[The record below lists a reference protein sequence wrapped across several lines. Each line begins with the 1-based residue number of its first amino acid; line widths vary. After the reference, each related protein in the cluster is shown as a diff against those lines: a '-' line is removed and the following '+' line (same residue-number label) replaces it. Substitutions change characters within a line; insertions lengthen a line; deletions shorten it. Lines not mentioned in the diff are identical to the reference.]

1 MSSAHVYFYE
11 PHSHSCSYFQGF
23 ATHRFPYREPG
34 DFRTWEIFHRHVFTS
49 ISPHCEASGKLD
61 HDLVL
66 AAGTVSHVTHNDGER
81 GITKDFDDF
90 YTFKPRAKYGR
101 ILESCCEAYVDTF
114 LTPDMTE
121 FRLTSG
127 VEQQYK
133 FVGPDESFLLNGH
146 YSWWGIN
153 TVKWVENV
161 KDTESIKAV
170 VSPSSI
176 FGNVAFSCTLE
187 NLLIFYQASRQLQME
202 EKKPDLYFLVGG
214 TLRYSQEVACL
225 IIVCTESD
233 RHSEALKDYQPLK
246 FPILD
251 NGIDPAFFPNGL
263 VDENGKIVDL
273 SCASKAE
280 FRPRY
285 MSEYPTWSLLT
296 FALYYNNAE
305 DKLKCS
311 RDRMLKEHISGH
323 ADDFCI
329 RKMKITTESGIKWMC
344 PNNV

>member
-1 MSSAHVYFYE
+1 MKYV
-11 PHSHSCSYFQGF
+11 
-23 ATHRFPYREPG
+23 
-34 DFRTWEIFHRHVFTS
+34 
-49 ISPHCEASGKLD
+49 
-61 HDLVL
+61 
-66 AAGTVSHVTHNDGER
+66 
-81 GITKDFDDF
+81 DDS
-90 YTFKPRAKYGR
+90 YTFKPAVKHG
-101 ILESCCEAYVDTF
+101 EGPTSGNEAYVDTF

-121 FRLTSG
+121 FRLAPG

-133 FVGPDESFLLNGH
+133 SVGPDESLLPNGY

-153 TVKWVENV
+153 TVKWVEKV
-161 KDTESIKAV
+161 ESKAV
-170 VSPSSI
+170 DSPAPI
-176 FGNVAFSCTLE
+176 FGNVAFSSTLE
-187 NLLIFYQASRQLQME
+187 HLLLSYQASRHMQME

-214 TLRYSQEVACL
+214 TLRYFQEVCCF

-263 VDENGKIVDL
+263 VDENGKVVDL

-285 MSEYPTWSLLT
+285 MSQYPTWSFLT

-305 DKLKCS
+305 DRLKCS
-311 RDRMLKEHISGH
+311 RDKMLKENIPGH

-329 RKMKITTESGIKWMC
+329 RKMKKMTESGNKWVC
-344 PNNV
+344 PNNF